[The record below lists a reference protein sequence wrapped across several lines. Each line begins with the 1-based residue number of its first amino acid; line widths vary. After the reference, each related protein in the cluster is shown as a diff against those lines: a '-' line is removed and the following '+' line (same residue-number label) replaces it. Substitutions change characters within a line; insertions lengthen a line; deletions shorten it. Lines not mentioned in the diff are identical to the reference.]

1 MSSSFWKSNPCSP
14 SWISFFQSWASSSP
28 PKLLHPGPSPKIQ
41 TTPVPSCILRRAT
54 ATDIPLIPEFLERYF
69 SPSSSCVCR
78 IPVAALQNPNWE
90 IYVVFSNSILVGTI
104 VRKWIQNLHIHSVKW
119 PTAAIVDFFCVHP
132 AFKKKGIG
140 RWLLST
146 LQNTPTP
153 NAPPNAPLPP
163 HLILWEGL
171 QPSYPPLCIG
181 FYYSKPILKKE
192 NTTQQIPLTQEIWN
206 SLMKS
211 KSVWSEFSSQAKEI
225 SAWKVSNEI
234 LLLSN
239 SFHSSIHGPIATIL
253 YGSPLAIQQFSES
266 KSPWGVLLLPSSLF
280 ASPPDASW
288 SLDSPYQ
295 WISYNMIVPNLSIGD
310 FPCLS
315 I

>member
-14 SWISFFQSWASSSP
+14 SWTSFFQSWASSSP
-28 PKLLHPGPSPKIQ
+28 PKLLSSGPSPKI
-41 TTPVPSCILRRAT
+41 PLSPPNIPSCILRKAT
-54 ATDIPLIPEFLERYF
+54 SHDLTLIPEFLERYF
-69 SPSSSCVCR
+69 SSSSSCMCR
-78 IPVAALQNPNWE
+78 IPLAALQNPNWE
-90 IYVVFSNSILVGTI
+90 IYVVFSNSTLIGTI
-104 VRKWIQNLHIHSVKW
+104 VRKWIDNLHVYSVKW
-119 PTAAIVDFFCVHP
+119 PKAAVVDYFCVHP

-146 LQNTPTP
+146 LQNSIPSNT
-153 NAPPNAPLPP
+153 PLPP
-163 HLILWEGL
+163 HLILWDGL
-171 QPSYPPLCIG
+171 QPSYPPLSIG
-181 FYYSKPILKKE
+181 FYFSKPIVKKDKSTE
-192 NTTQQIPLTQEIWN
+192 QIPLTKEIWN

-211 KSVWSEFSSQAKEI
+211 KSVWSEFSSQAKEV

-253 YGSPLAIQQFSES
+253 YGSPLAIQHFSES
-266 KSPWGVLLLPSSLF
+266 QSPWGVLLLPSSLF
-280 ASPPDASW
+280 SIPPDSTW